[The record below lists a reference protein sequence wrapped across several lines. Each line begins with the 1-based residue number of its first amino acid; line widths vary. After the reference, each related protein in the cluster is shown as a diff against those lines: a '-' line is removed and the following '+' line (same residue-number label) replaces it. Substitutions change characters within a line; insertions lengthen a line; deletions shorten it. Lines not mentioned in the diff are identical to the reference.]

1 MGSDL
6 ANAADLLRSATDV
19 TLLAHVSPDA
29 DALGSALALALGLRT
44 RGARVR
50 VAFGA
55 PADISAALRAL
66 DPAGLLIPA
75 DEVPAAPATLVVLDC
90 GSERRLGPL
99 ADRVATTKAAGGRVL
114 VIDHHIDTPRFGT
127 DHVLDEHAEATAV
140 LVAALLDELGIP
152 LDADIAT
159 CVYAGVLTDTGSF
172 RRATPSTHRLA
183 ARLLEAGAR
192 PDAIAR
198 SFDAHP
204 FPWLRMLSTV
214 LGRAQLVPDAAGG
227 LGLVYAVVTIEDLA
241 DLRPEDVEGVIDL
254 LRASEEAEVAAV
266 AKELEPGVWTVSL
279 RAVGAVDVRAAA
291 IRLGGGGHRL
301 AAGFTARGS
310 AEDVLVSIKRALD

>member
-6 ANAADLLRSATDV
+6 ANAAEVLRSATDV
-19 TLLAHVSPDA
+19 TLLGHVNPDA

-55 PADISAALRAL
+55 PDSISDSLRAL
-66 DPAGLLIPA
+66 DPADLLVPA
-75 DEVPAAPATLVVLDC
+75 AEVPEAPATLVVLDC

-99 ADRVATTKAAGGRVL
+99 ANRVAATKAAGGRVL
-114 VIDHHIDTPRFGT
+114 VIDHHVDTPLFGT
-127 DHVLDEHAEATAV
+127 DHVLDEQAEATAV

-152 LDADIAT
+152 LDADMAT

-172 RRATPSTHRLA
+172 RRAKPSTHRLA
-183 ARLLEAGAR
+183 ARLIEAGAR

-198 SFDAHP
+198 SFDEHP
-204 FPWLRMLSTV
+204 FEWLGMLSTV
-214 LGRAQLVPDAAGG
+214 LGRAQRVPDAAGG
-227 LGLVYAVVTIEDLA
+227 LGLVYAVVTIDDLA
-241 DLRPEDVEGVIDL
+241 GLRPEDVEGVIDL
-254 LRASEEAEVAAV
+254 LRATADAEVAAV

-291 IRLGGGGHRL
+291 VRLGGGGHRL
-301 AAGFTARGS
+301 AAGFTAHGS
-310 AEDVLVSIKRALD
+310 AEDVLVAIKTALD